1 MSTLTLAKRISIAG
15 GTALFALGTINMISP
30 AQAASLNLNYTV
42 ENLTDGWFNYSFQ
55 LKVDN
60 TDNSYIPGQAWRW
73 IIFGDTPFPPPPPLP
88 NFGEGTL
95 PNWVGDLSNS
105 SPWIAGFGFSGGGHN
120 GPTLYTGNPG
130 DIFAW
135 WTPSDVNDNLYWSGK
150 STAKLSQGELLFS
163 TLAGTLNGATPADF
177 KVANEVDSLA
187 VPEPLT
193 VFGSILGLGVLGA
206 VKRKRKQQ

>member
-1 MSTLTLAKRISIAG
+1 MFSLTLAKKISIAG
-15 GTALFALGTINMISP
+15 GTALFALGTVNMISP

-60 TDNSYIPGQAWRW
+60 TDNSYVPGQAWAW
-73 IIFGDTPFPPPPPLP
+73 IIFGDSPTQ
-88 NFGEGTL
+88 NNGEGTL

-105 SPWIAGFGFSGGGHN
+105 SPWVASFSRTFGSHN
-120 GPTLYTGNPG
+120 GPTLYGNPG
-130 DIFAW
+130 NSVLAW
-135 WTPSDVNDNLYWSGK
+135 WTPSDVNDYLYGSGK
-150 STAKLSQGELLFS
+150 STANLPQGELLFS
-163 TLAGTLNGATPADF
+163 TIDAFNGAIPADF
-177 KVANEVDSLA
+177 KVANQVDSLP

>member
-15 GTALFALGTINMISP
+15 GTALFALGTVNMISP

-42 ENLTDGWFNYSFQ
+42 EDLTNGLFDYSFQ

-60 TDNSYIPGQAWRW
+60 KDNSYVPGQGWAW
-73 IIFGDTPFPPPPPLP
+73 IIFGDTPTE
-88 NFGEGTL
+88 NNGQGTL
-95 PNWVGDLSNS
+95 PNWVGDLSKS
-105 SPWIAGFGFSGGGHN
+105 SPLIGVFNTTVGGHN
-120 GPTLYTGNPG
+120 GPTLWTPGNF
-130 DIFAW
+130 DIVR
-135 WTPSDVNDNLYWSGK
+135 WTPSNVNDYLYWSGK
-150 STAKLSQGELLFS
+150 STAKVPQGQLLFS
-163 TLAGTLNGATPADF
+163 TIFPLNGATPADF
-177 KVANEVDSLA
+177 KVANQVDSLAVPEA

>member
-60 TDNSYIPGQAWRW
+60 TDNSYVPGQAWRW
-73 IIFGDTPFPPPPPLP
+73 IVFGDTPFLPLP
-88 NFGEGTL
+88 PSPSIGEGTL

-105 SPWIAGFGFSGGGHN
+105 SPWIAGFSNTGGGHN
-120 GPTLYTGNPG
+120 GPTLYGGNPG
-130 DIFAW
+130 NDILAW
-135 WTPSDVNDNLYWSGK
+135 WTPSDANDYLYWSGK
-150 STAKLSQGELLFS
+150 STAKLQQGELLFS

-193 VFGSILGLGVLGA
+193 IFGSILGLGVLGA
-206 VKRKRKQQ
+206 VKRKRKQ

>member
-1 MSTLTLAKRISIAG
+1 MPTLTLAKRISIAG
-15 GTALFALGTINMISP
+15 GTALFALGTVNMIAP
-30 AQAASLNLNYTV
+30 VQAASLNLNYTV

-60 TDNSYIPGQAWRW
+60 TDNSYVPGQAWRW
-73 IIFGDTPFPPPPPLP
+73 IIFGDTPILPSIPP
-88 NFGEGTL
+88 FGEGTL
-95 PNWVGDLSNS
+95 PNWVGDLSKS
-105 SPWIAGFGFSGGGHN
+105 SPWITSFSKSVGGHN
-120 GPTLYTGNPG
+120 GPTLDGNPPIG
-130 DIFAW
+130 VLDW
-135 WTPSDVNDNLYWSGK
+135 WTPSDVNDYLYWSGK

-193 VFGSILGLGVLGA
+193 VFGSILGLGILGA
-206 VKRKRKQQ
+206 VKRKRQQQ

>member
-1 MSTLTLAKRISIAG
+1 MSTLTLVKRISIAG
-15 GTALFALGTINMISP
+15 GTALFALGTVNMISP

-42 ENLTDGWFNYSFQ
+42 ENLTDGWFNYNFQ

-60 TDNSYIPGQAWRW
+60 TDNSYVFGQTWGW
-73 IIFGDTPFPPPPPLP
+73 IIFGDTPFSPPPPSP

-95 PNWVGDLSNS
+95 PNWVGDLSKS
-105 SPWIAGFGFSGGGHN
+105 SPSIVGFGITVGGHN
-120 GPTLYTGNPG
+120 GPTLYGNPG
-130 DIFAW
+130 NFDLTL
-135 WTPSDVNDNLYWSGK
+135 WTPSDVNDYLYWSGK
-150 STAKLSQGELLFS
+150 STANLLQGELLFS
-163 TLAGTLNGATPADF
+163 TLQTLNGATPAEF
-177 KVANEVDSLA
+177 KVANQVDSLA

>member
-1 MSTLTLAKRISIAG
+1 
-15 GTALFALGTINMISP
+15 MISP

-60 TDNSYIPGQAWRW
+60 TDNSYVFGQAWGW
-73 IIFGDTPFPPPPPLP
+73 IVFGDTPFPLSP
-88 NFGEGTL
+88 NLGTL
-95 PNWVGDLSNS
+95 PNWVGDLSKS
-105 SPWIAGFGFSGGGHN
+105 SPWIASFGGTGGGHN
-120 GPTLYTGNPG
+120 GPDLYGNPG
-130 DIFAW
+130 NSILTW
-135 WTPSDVNDNLYWSGK
+135 WTPSDVNDYLYWSGK
-150 STAKLSQGELLFS
+150 STANLPQGELLFS
-163 TLAGTLNGATPADF
+163 TLNTLNGATPANF

>member
-1 MSTLTLAKRISIAG
+1 MSTLTLAKKVSIAG
-15 GTALFALGTINMISP
+15 GTALFALGAVNMISP

-42 ENLTDGWFNYSFQ
+42 ETLADGWFNYSFQ

-60 TDNSYIPGQAWRW
+60 TDNSYVSGQAWSW
-73 IIFGDTPFPPPPPLP
+73 IIFGDTPFSPPPSSP
-88 NFGEGTL
+88 NFGQGTL
-95 PNWVGDLSNS
+95 PNWVGDLSNFLS
-105 SPWIAGFGFSGGGHN
+105 GGPTFGISWGGHN
-120 GPTLYTGNPG
+120 GPTLYGNSG
-130 DIFAW
+130 ISLLVW
-135 WTPSDVNDNLYWSGK
+135 IPSDVNDYLYWSGK

-163 TLAGTLNGATPADF
+163 TLETLNGATPADF

>member
-15 GTALFALGTINMISP
+15 GTALFALGAVNMISP

-55 LKVDN
+55 LKIDN
-60 TDNSYIPGQAWRW
+60 TDNSYVPGQAWRW
-73 IIFGDTPFPPPPPLP
+73 IVFGDGRTQNNGAGAL
-88 NFGEGTL
+88 T
-95 PNWVGDLSNS
+95 NWVGDLSKS
-105 SPWIAGFGFSGGGHN
+105 SSWIAAFNKTYGNHN
-120 GPTLYTGNPG
+120 GPTLWGHPTN
-130 DIFAW
+130 DEIVAW
-135 WTPSDVNDNLYWSGK
+135 WVPSDVNDNLYWSGK

-177 KVANEVDSLA
+177 KVATEVDSLA

-193 VFGSILGLGVLGA
+193 VFGSILGLGILGA

>member
-15 GTALFALGTINMISP
+15 GTALFTLGTVNMISP

-60 TDNSYIPGQAWRW
+60 TDNSYVPGQAWRW
-73 IIFGDTPFPPPPPLP
+73 IIFGDELATNDP
-88 NFGEGTL
+88 EGALT
-95 PNWVGDLSNS
+95 NWVGDFSKS
-105 SPWIAGFGFSGGGHN
+105 SPWIAFFSSTRGYHN
-120 GPTLYTGNPG
+120 GPSLDGNSVST
-130 DIFAW
+130 W
-135 WTPSDVNDNLYWSGK
+135 WIPSDVNDYLYWSGK
-150 STAKLSQGELLFS
+150 STANLPQGELLFS
-163 TLAGTLNGATPADF
+163 TLDGTLNGATQPEF
-177 KVANEVDSLA
+177 KLANQVDSFA

-206 VKRKRKQQ
+206 VKRKRKQ

>member
-60 TDNSYIPGQAWRW
+60 TDNSYVPGQAWRW
-73 IIFGDTPFPPPPPLP
+73 IIFGDAV
-88 NFGEGTL
+88 GEPDNEGNYVSKSIL
-95 PNWVGDLSNS
+95 PNWVGDLSKS
-105 SPWIAGFGFSGGGHN
+105 SPWIASFVNTGGYHN
-120 GPTLYTGNPG
+120 GPALWGNPG
-130 DIFAW
+130 NDVLAW
-135 WTPSDVNDNLYWSGK
+135 WTPSDVNDYLYWSGK
-150 STAKLSQGELLFS
+150 STAKVQQGELLFS
-163 TLAGTLNGATPADF
+163 TLAGTLNGATPAEF

-193 VFGSILGLGVLGA
+193 IFGSILGLGVLGA